1 MFSNF
6 INNFKQKSLL
16 QRFLFFIGIVFL
28 ILYFVLGCMFI
39 FWKAIPLELSYTRRL
54 LFGVLLIAYSIIR
67 FFRIISIK
75 QEE

>member
-39 FWKAIPLELSYTRRL
+39 FWKEIPLELSYTRRL
-54 LFGVLLIAYSIIR
+54 LFGVLLIVYSIIR